1 MACCWWAF
9 SHSNRQVFKGRLK
22 LRKTAFIILLIFIS
36 GILFAD
42 VYEELENSNKIIEEL
57 VAELEA
63 RDNQITDL
71 QKTID
76 DNTKLLERNKKTI
89 ENQNKIIQK
98 DIELLK
104 KNSEALKEKDK
115 TIEKLNNKIHN
126 YRFSL
131 GGGITYPVG
140 GNLFLSYK
148 PFESLPLGIYMTN
161 YLMRYDDELIYAPGI
176 GVQIYIK

>member
-1 MACCWWAF
+1 MRKIAF
-9 SHSNRQVFKGRLK
+9 L
-22 LRKTAFIILLIFIS
+22 ILLIFVS

-42 VYEELENSNKIIEEL
+42 VYEELEKSNKIIEEL
-57 VAELEA
+57 IAELQA

-89 ENQNKIIQK
+89 ENQNKVIRK

-104 KNSEALKEKDK
+104 KNSDTLKEKDR

-126 YRFSL
+126 YRFSV

-148 PFESLPLGIYMTN
+148 PFENLPLGIYMTN
-161 YLMRYDDELIYAPGI
+161 YLMRYNDELLYAPGI

>member
-1 MACCWWAF
+1 MRKVAF
-9 SHSNRQVFKGRLK
+9 L
-22 LRKTAFIILLIFIS
+22 ILLIFVS

-42 VYEELENSNKIIEEL
+42 VYQELENSNKIIEEL
-57 VAELEA
+57 IAELQA

-89 ENQNKIIQK
+89 ENQNKIIQN
-98 DIELLK
+98 DIKLLQ
-104 KNSEALKEKDK
+104 KNTEALKEKDK
-115 TIEKLNNKIHN
+115 TIEKLNSKIHN

-131 GGGITYPVG
+131 GGGLTYPVG
-140 GNLFLSYK
+140 GQVFLSYK

-161 YLMRYDDELIYAPGI
+161 YLMRYDNKLLYAPGI
-176 GVQIYIK
+176 GIQYFIK